1 MLPLLPGRNR
11 RGSIID
17 GLSDAEKARLERLAR
32 TRRNARGRRQPAVLP
47 SKLART
53 SAFAPRRHGLSSD
66 ADFVRVYVVRPHAVV
81 EVRGREL
88 GTRHRDALVALFRLR
103 ARRYETVAPDG
114 RAGAA
119 VYRTDTTWREILQAS
134 GLTAHVNNLMVALR
148 VFEELRAVTVRV
160 FTGSFD
166 AYEAAVA
173 KGRLASAG
181 WSDGLIGAIQWMGV
195 GLDSEVSVTY
205 GEWVRRTFEARHL
218 VSISA
223 DVYFRLKG
231 DFARAWWPYV
241 DSQPD
246 HSWVSLEVL
255 GELVGRDYRTEDSK
269 RRARF
274 REDVASAFQDMVRA
288 GGVAAYQIEA
298 RGPGR
303 TKSYRVA
310 YQHALPKQGQL
321 DLAAAA
327 G

>member
-1 MLPLLPGRNR
+1 MVE
-11 RGSIID
+11 
-17 GLSDAEKARLERLAR
+17 GLSDAETARLERLAR

-53 SAFAPRRHGLSSD
+53 SAFAPRRHGLSTET
-66 ADFVRVYVVRPHAVV
+66 DFVRVYVVRPHAVV

-103 ARRYETVAPDG
+103 ARRFETVAADG
-114 RAGAA
+114 RIGAA
-119 VYRTDTTWREILQAS
+119 VYRTDTTWREILLAS
-134 GLTAHVNNLMVALR
+134 GLTAHVNNLLVALR

-166 AYEAAVA
+166 AYETAVA

-181 WSDGLIGAIQWMGV
+181 WSDGLIGGIEWTGV
-195 GLDSEVSVTY
+195 SLDSEVSVTY

-231 DFARAWWPYV
+231 DFARAWWPYI

-255 GELVGRDYRTEDSK
+255 AELVGRDCRTEDSK
-269 RRARF
+269 RRGRF
-274 REDVASAFQDMVRA
+274 REDVTAAFHDMVRA
-288 GGVAAYQIEA
+288 GGIADFEMQAQ
-298 RGPGR
+298 GPGR
-303 TKSYRVA
+303 TKAYRVN
-310 YQHALPKQGQL
+310 YRHALPKQEQL
-321 DLAAAA
+321 ELLTA
-327 G
+327 

>member
-1 MLPLLPGRNR
+1 MARE
-11 RGSIID
+11 
-17 GLSDAEKARLERLAR
+17 LSDAEQARLERLAR
-32 TRRNARGRRQPAVLP
+32 TRRNVRGRRMPAVLP

-53 SAFAPRRHGLSSD
+53 SAFVPRRHGLLTD
-66 ADFVRVYVVRPHAVV
+66 ASFVRVYVVRPHAVV

-103 ARRYETVAPDG
+103 ARRFETIAAGG
-114 RAGAA
+114 RIGAA
-119 VYRTDTTWREILQAS
+119 VYRTDTTWREILTAS
-134 GLTAHVNNLMVALR
+134 GLTAHVNNLLVALR
-148 VFEELRAVTVRV
+148 VFEELRSVTVRV

-166 AYEAAVA
+166 AYESAVA
-173 KGRLASAG
+173 HGRLASAG
-181 WSDGLIGAIQWMGV
+181 WSDGLIGGIEWSGV
-195 GLDSEVSVTY
+195 NLDSEVSVTY
-205 GEWVRRTFEARHL
+205 GEWVRRTFEAKHL

-246 HSWVSLEVL
+246 HDWVSLEIL
-255 GELVGRDYRTEDSK
+255 SEMIGRDYRTEGSK

-288 GGVAAYQIEA
+288 GGITEFEVEA

-303 TKSYRVA
+303 TKSYRVR
-310 YQHALPKQGQL
+310 YRHALPKTGQFSL
-321 DLAAAA
+321 DVGAPTA
-327 G
+327 

>member
-1 MLPLLPGRNR
+1 MAE
-11 RGSIID
+11 
-17 GLSDAEKARLERLAR
+17 GLSDAEKARLERMVR

-53 SAFAPRRHGLSSD
+53 SAFVPRRHGLSSD

-103 ARRYETVAPDG
+103 ARRFETIAADG
-114 RAGAA
+114 RIGPA
-119 VYRTDTTWREILQAS
+119 VYRTDTTWREILIAS
-134 GLTAHVNNLMVALR
+134 GLTAHVNNLLVALR
-148 VFEELRAVTVRV
+148 VFEELRSVTVRF

-166 AYEAAVA
+166 AYESAV
-173 KGRLASAG
+173 KQGRLASAG
-181 WSDGLIGAIQWMGV
+181 WSDGMIGGIEWTGV
-195 GLDSEVSVTY
+195 SLDSEVSVTY
-205 GEWVRRTFEARHL
+205 GEWVRRTFEAKTL

-231 DFARAWWPYV
+231 DFAKAWWPYV

-246 HSWVSLEVL
+246 HNWVPLETL
-255 GELVGRDYRTEDSK
+255 SELIGRHYRAEDSK

-274 REDVASAFQDMVRA
+274 REDVESAFQDMVRA
-288 GGVAAYQIEA
+288 GGIAEFELEGQ
-298 RGPGR
+298 GPGR
-303 TKSYRVA
+303 TKSYRVR
-310 YQHALPKQGQL
+310 YTHALPKQGQL
-321 DLAAAA
+321 DLAL